1 MKPTQQQF
9 IESFNALATEAHDT
23 AVSKGW
29 WDSEDAVFLRAIASS
44 DPAFSKGL
52 MSLASKLEAKNDG
65 EMIALMHSELSEA
78 LEALRH
84 GNPPDDKV
92 PEFSGVEAEL
102 ADTIVRIMD
111 LCSQRGWRV
120 AEALVAKMEM
130 NKSRSVKHG
139 GKLF

>member
-1 MKPTQQQF
+1 MTNTQLQF

-29 WDSEDAVFLRAIASS
+29 
-44 DPAFSKGL
+44 
-52 MSLASKLEAKNDG
+52 
-65 EMIALMHSELSEA
+65 SEA

-102 ADTIVRIMD
+102 ADVIIRIFD
-111 LCSQRGWRV
+111 LASQRGWRV

-130 NKSRSVKHG
+130 NKGRSVKHG